1 MKQTRIEILILN
13 GMKRSTSSRLSP
25 RTLGLGL
32 GAFVAFA
39 SGTALAATAIYTFS
53 SLANGSTYSVGDV
66 VNAADGTIELKQF
79 QWGNGTWTANG
90 VATVVTST
98 IAAGST
104 TKELNLN
111 NIMVRVIPDTP
122 AVSASYKY
130 ADLGGNVNLGVN
142 GDHRNVGDLIAL
154 DGTVV
159 GGCDVSVTQVAIAGG
174 HRGVVEITPQ
184 AGNTIEMFG
193 VGGQEFYIDDVRHDW

>member
-1 MKQTRIEILILN
+1 MQL
-13 GMKRSTSSRLSP
+13 TSSRVSR

-32 GAFVAFA
+32 GAFIALA
-39 SGTALAATAIYTFS
+39 STTALAANAIYNFT
-53 SLANGSTYSVGDV
+53 SLASGTTYVVGDV
-66 VNAADGTIELKQF
+66 VNAADATIELTRF
-79 QWGNGTWTANG
+79 QWDDGTWTAAG
-90 VATVVTST
+90 IATVVTST
-98 IAAGST
+98 TAAGSP

-122 AVSASYKY
+122 ATSATYKY

-159 GGCDVSVTQVAIAGG
+159 GNCDITVTQVAIAGG
-174 HRGVVEITPQ
+174 HRGVVTITPQ
-184 AGNTIEMFG
+184 AGFDIDMFG
-193 VGGQEFYIDDVRHDW
+193 VGGQEFYVDDVRHDW